1 MRKTNDDILLE
12 FLQEGKV
19 ITTRNAPD
27 ELGIA
32 DVRAHIRN
40 LRNKGIKV
48 LDRWR
53 EGINRRGRK
62 TYYKEYFL
70 LI

>member
-32 DVRAHIRN
+32 DERAHIRN

-53 EGINRRGRK
+53 EGINRRGRR

-70 LI
+70 